1 MDCNNTSSGLLHN
14 STLSSE
20 EDDDVDEFFIAH
32 IINEYKEIFLY
43 KTSQKTS
50 MLSSVQFIRDNKW
63 SSLDMLWTISN
74 G

>member
-1 MDCNNTSSGLLHN
+1 MDGNNTSSGLLHN

-43 KTSQKTS
+43 KTS
-50 MLSSVQFIRDNKW
+50 MLSSAQFIRDNKW